1 MRERTY
7 CGDVYPALPADRSC
21 ALLAGHDG
29 PHTDGERYRWTSGA
43 SAAKR
48 DEVHRAQVEA
58 QERAACNARLEVLG
72 QRPPRGGLVGN
83 RQQRRVGLR
92 RAR

>member
-1 MRERTY
+1 MRERLN
-7 CGDVYPALPADRSC
+7 CGDVHPALPRDLACELFPGHRGPH
-21 ALLAGHDG
+21 LAGA
-29 PHTDGERYRWTSGA
+29 TAWTSEA
-43 SAAKR
+43 SAEQR
-48 DEVHRAQVEA
+48 ERVHRAQQEA
-58 QERAACNARLEVLG
+58 RERAEHNARLAVLG